1 MLDTS
6 LVAEDSFSG
15 TETEAI
21 SERLVVA
28 PAGGRFR
35 ALPSDD
41 LAVSGEWVEPGT
53 VLGVIEAHGARIPV
67 CSPFRGWV
75 KGMLALHN
83 QPVKQGDAL
92 FWIRGYQSSPS
103 L

>member
-6 LVAEDSFSG
+6 VVSENSFSG
-15 TETEAI
+15 TETEVI

-28 PAGGRFR
+28 PATGRFR

-41 LAVSGEWVEPGT
+41 LAVTGEWVEPGT
-53 VLGVIEAHGARIPV
+53 VLGVIEAQGARVPV
-67 CSPFRGWV
+67 RSPFRGWV
-75 KGMLALHN
+75 KGMLALQN

-92 FWIRGYQSSPS
+92 FWIRGH
-103 L
+103 

>member
-6 LVAEDSFSG
+6 VVLENAFSG
-15 TETEAI
+15 PETEAI

-28 PAGGRFR
+28 PATGRFR

-41 LAVSGEWVEPGT
+41 LVVSGEWVEPGT
-53 VLGVIEAHGARIPV
+53 VLGVIEAHGTRVPV

-75 KGMLALHN
+75 KGMLALEN

-92 FWIRGYQSSPS
+92 FWIRGQ
-103 L
+103 